1 MSDDFYSIA
10 SNISNLSKK
19 YNSIYNTLTN
29 NNLDIKYTWNYDPY
43 DQSYQIIEDNS
54 ILLNVNYIGVK
65 TIYLERPNCE
75 DLINIK
81 ELNPA
86 VIIDNNLKT
95 IANYADSF
103 DDIEGKEKDKE
114 ITINNIEEIEVSTGA
129 FNSSSSQMK
138 LSEEEFNSI
147 TTNEKF
153 RSAIVETAITSISS
167 SILDNFERQVECLKL
182 NPNIYHEKF
191 VEVINNLR
199 DYLEITIT
207 DSNGGKLAVINPKT
221 YEITNLKSYKADD
234 EHFDERFIEDLL
246 FLVADEFNFLI
257 NKNGNP
263 AESFEII
270 LNFLR
275 KSNHKELVKK
285 IDSYLSV

>member
-1 MSDDFYSIA
+1 MNPEDFTFDPNYHYDYFNNYYYDKTMGW
-10 SNISNLSKK
+10 SN
-19 YNSIYNTLTN
+19 YNAA
-29 NNLDIKYTWNYDPY
+29 
-43 DQSYQIIEDNS
+43 YQIIENNR

-65 TIYLERPNCE
+65 TIYIERPNCE

-86 VIIDNNLKT
+86 VIVDNNLKAL
-95 IANYADSF
+95 ANYADSF
-103 DDIEGKEKDKE
+103 DDIESKKGKE
-114 ITINNIEEIEVSTGA
+114 ITINNIEEIEVSTGR
-129 FNSSSSQMK
+129 FNSSNFQRE
-138 LSEEEFNSI
+138 LSEEEFYSI
-147 TTNEKF
+147 TANEKF
-153 RSAIVETAITSISS
+153 RSEIVETAITSISS
-167 SILDNFERQVECLKL
+167 SILDNFERQAECLKL

-221 YEITNLKSYKADD
+221 YEITNLKSCKPD
-234 EHFDERFIEDLL
+234 DERFIEDLL
-246 FLVADEFNFLI
+246 FLVADEFNFLV
-257 NKNGNP
+257 NKGGDP

-275 KSNHKELVKK
+275 KSNHKELAKK
-285 IDSYLSV
+285 IGNYLPI

>member
-1 MSDDFYSIA
+1 MNPEDFTFDPNYHYNYSNNYYYYKTMGL
-10 SNISNLSKK
+10 SNCDAA
-19 YNSIYNTLTN
+19 YR
-29 NNLDIKYTWNYDPY
+29 
-43 DQSYQIIEDNS
+43 IIEDNR

-65 TIYLERPNCE
+65 TIYIERPNCE

-103 DDIEGKEKDKE
+103 DDTEGKEKGKE
-114 ITINNIEEIEVSTGA
+114 ITINNIEEIEVSTGR
-129 FNSSSSQMK
+129 FNSSNFQRE
-138 LSEEEFNSI
+138 LSEEEFYSI

-153 RSAIVETAITSISS
+153 RNEIVETAITSISS
-167 SILDNFERQVECLKL
+167 CFLDNFERQAEYLKL

-221 YEITNLKSYKADD
+221 YEITNLKSYKTDD
-234 EHFDERFIEDLL
+234 DERFIEDLL
-246 FLVADEFNFLI
+246 SLVADEFNFLV
-257 NKNGNP
+257 NKGGDP

-285 IDSYLSV
+285 IDNYLPV

>member
-1 MSDDFYSIA
+1 MNPEDFTFVPNYHYDCLNNYYYDKTMSW
-10 SNISNLSKK
+10 SN
-19 YNSIYNTLTN
+19 YNATYR
-29 NNLDIKYTWNYDPY
+29 
-43 DQSYQIIEDNS
+43 IIEDNR

-65 TIYLERPNCE
+65 TIYIERPNCE

-86 VIIDNNLKT
+86 VIVDNNLKT

-103 DDIEGKEKDKE
+103 DDTEGKEKGKE
-114 ITINNIEEIEVSTGA
+114 ITINNIEEIEVSTGR
-129 FNSSSSQMK
+129 FNSSNFQRE
-138 LSEEEFNSI
+138 LSEEEFYSI

-153 RSAIVETAITSISS
+153 RNEIVETAITSLSS
-167 SILDNFERQVECLKL
+167 CLLDNFERQAERLKL

-221 YEITNLKSYKADD
+221 YEITDLKSYKAD
-234 EHFDERFIEDLL
+234 DERFIEDLL

-257 NKNGNP
+257 NKDGNP

-275 KSNHKELVKK
+275 KSNHKELAKK
-285 IDSYLSV
+285 IDNYLPV

>member
-1 MSDDFYSIA
+1 MNPEDFTFDPNYHYDYFNNYYYDKTMGW
-10 SNISNLSKK
+10 SN
-19 YNSIYNTLTN
+19 YNAA
-29 NNLDIKYTWNYDPY
+29 
-43 DQSYQIIEDNS
+43 YQIIENNR

-65 TIYLERPNCE
+65 TIYIERPNCE

-86 VIIDNNLKT
+86 VIVDNNLKT
-95 IANYADSF
+95 LANYADSF
-103 DDIEGKEKDKE
+103 DDIESKKGKE
-114 ITINNIEEIEVSTGA
+114 ITINNIEEIEVSTGR
-129 FNSSSSQMK
+129 FNSSNFQRE
-138 LSEEEFNSI
+138 LSEEEFYSI

-153 RSAIVETAITSISS
+153 RSEIVETAITSISS
-167 SILDNFERQVECLKL
+167 SILDNFERQAECLKL

-207 DSNGGKLAVINPKT
+207 DSSGGKLAVINPKT
-221 YEITNLKSYKADD
+221 YEITNLKSCKAD
-234 EHFDERFIEDLL
+234 DERFIEDLL

-270 LNFLR
+270 LNFLI
-275 KSNHKELVKK
+275 KSNHKELAKK
-285 IDSYLSV
+285 IGNYLPI

>member
-1 MSDDFYSIA
+1 MNPDDFFTFDP
-10 SNISNLSKK
+10 ISNYSKYSNYYYDK
-19 YNSIYNTLTN
+19 TMGWSNYNAAYR
-29 NNLDIKYTWNYDPY
+29 
-43 DQSYQIIEDNS
+43 IIEDNR

-65 TIYLERPNCE
+65 TIYIERPNCE

-86 VIIDNNLKT
+86 VIVDNDLKT

-103 DDIEGKEKDKE
+103 DDTESKKYKE
-114 ITINNIEEIEVSTGA
+114 ITINNIEEIEVSTGR
-129 FNSSSSQMK
+129 FNNSNFQRE
-138 LSEEEFNSI
+138 LSEEEFYSI

-153 RSAIVETAITSISS
+153 RSEIVETAITSISS

-191 VEVINNLR
+191 VKVINSLR

-207 DSNGGKLAVINPKT
+207 DSNGGKLAVVNPKT

-234 EHFDERFIEDLL
+234 ERFIEDLL
-246 FLVADEFNFLI
+246 SLVADEFNFLV
-257 NKNGNP
+257 NKGGDP

-285 IDSYLSV
+285 IDNYLPV

>member
-1 MSDDFYSIA
+1 MNPEDFTFDDPNYYYNYSNNYYYYKTMGL
-10 SNISNLSKK
+10 SNCDAA
-19 YNSIYNTLTN
+19 YR
-29 NNLDIKYTWNYDPY
+29 
-43 DQSYQIIEDNS
+43 IIEDNR

-65 TIYLERPNCE
+65 TIYIERPNCE

-86 VIIDNNLKT
+86 VIVDNNLKT

-103 DDIEGKEKDKE
+103 DDTEGKEKGKE
-114 ITINNIEEIEVSTGA
+114 ITINNIEEIEVSTGR
-129 FNSSSSQMK
+129 FNSSNFQRE
-138 LSEEEFNSI
+138 LSEEEFYSI

-153 RSAIVETAITSISS
+153 RNEIVETAITSISS
-167 SILDNFERQVECLKL
+167 CLLDNFERQAEYLKL

-207 DSNGGKLAVINPKT
+207 DSNGAKLAVINPKT
-221 YEITNLKSYKADD
+221 YEITNLKSKPD
-234 EHFDERFIEDLL
+234 DERFIEDLL

-275 KSNHKELVKK
+275 KSNHKELAKK
-285 IDSYLSV
+285 IDNYLPV

>member
-1 MSDDFYSIA
+1 MNPEDFTFDPNYHYDYFNNYYYDKTMGW
-10 SNISNLSKK
+10 SN
-19 YNSIYNTLTN
+19 YNAAYR
-29 NNLDIKYTWNYDPY
+29 
-43 DQSYQIIEDNS
+43 IIEDNR

-65 TIYLERPNCE
+65 TIYIERPNCE

-86 VIIDNNLKT
+86 VIVDNNLKT

-103 DDIEGKEKDKE
+103 DDTEGKEKGKE
-114 ITINNIEEIEVSTGA
+114 ITINNIEEIEVSIGR
-129 FNSSSSQMK
+129 FNSSNFQRE
-138 LSEEEFNSI
+138 LSEEEFYSI

-153 RSAIVETAITSISS
+153 RSEIVETAITSISS
-167 SILDNFERQVECLKL
+167 CLLDNFERQAECFKL

-207 DSNGGKLAVINPKT
+207 DFNGGKLAVINPKT
-221 YEITNLKSYKADD
+221 YEITNLKSCKAY
-234 EHFDERFIEDLL
+234 DERFIEDLL

-275 KSNHKELVKK
+275 KSSHKELAKK
-285 IDSYLSV
+285 IDNYLPI

>member
-1 MSDDFYSIA
+1 MNPEDFTFDPNYHYDYFNNYYYDKTMGW
-10 SNISNLSKK
+10 SNCNA
-19 YNSIYNTLTN
+19 T
-29 NNLDIKYTWNYDPY
+29 
-43 DQSYQIIEDNS
+43 YQIIENNR

-65 TIYLERPNCE
+65 TIYIERPNCE

-81 ELNPA
+81 KLNPA
-86 VIIDNNLKT
+86 VIVDNNLKT
-95 IANYADSF
+95 LANYADSF
-103 DDIEGKEKDKE
+103 DDIESKKSKE
-114 ITINNIEEIEVSTGA
+114 ITINNIEEIEVSTGR
-129 FNSSSSQMK
+129 FSSSNFQRE
-138 LSEEEFNSI
+138 LSEEEFYSI

-153 RSAIVETAITSISS
+153 RSEIVETAITSISS
-167 SILDNFERQVECLKL
+167 CLLDNFERQAECLKL

-207 DSNGGKLAVINPKT
+207 NSSGGKLAVINPKT
-221 YEITNLKSYKADD
+221 YEITNLKSCKPD
-234 EHFDERFIEDLL
+234 DERFIEDLL

-275 KSNHKELVKK
+275 KSSHKELAKK
-285 IDSYLSV
+285 IDNYLPI

>member
-1 MSDDFYSIA
+1 MNPEDFTFDPNYYYDKTMGW
-10 SNISNLSKK
+10 SNCNAA
-19 YNSIYNTLTN
+19 YRV
-29 NNLDIKYTWNYDPY
+29 
-43 DQSYQIIEDNS
+43 IEDNR

-65 TIYLERPNCE
+65 TIYIERPNCE

-86 VIIDNNLKT
+86 VIVDNNLKT

-103 DDIEGKEKDKE
+103 DDTEDKEKGKE
-114 ITINNIEEIEVSTGA
+114 ITINNIEEIEVSTGR
-129 FNSSSSQMK
+129 FNSSNFQRE
-138 LSEEEFNSI
+138 LSKEEFYSI

-153 RSAIVETAITSISS
+153 RSEIVETAITSISS
-167 SILDNFERQVECLKL
+167 CLLDNFERQVECLKL

-221 YEITNLKSYKADD
+221 YEITNLKSCKAD
-234 EHFDERFIEDLL
+234 DERFIEGLL

-275 KSNHKELVKK
+275 KSNHKELAKK
-285 IDSYLSV
+285 IDNYLPV

>member
-1 MSDDFYSIA
+1 MNPEDFTFDPNYHYDYFNNYYYDKTMGW
-10 SNISNLSKK
+10 SN
-19 YNSIYNTLTN
+19 YNAA
-29 NNLDIKYTWNYDPY
+29 
-43 DQSYQIIEDNS
+43 YQIIENNR

-65 TIYLERPNCE
+65 TIYIERPNCE

-86 VIIDNNLKT
+86 VIVDNNLKT

-103 DDIEGKEKDKE
+103 DDTEGKEKGKE
-114 ITINNIEEIEVSTGA
+114 ITINNIEEIEVSTGR
-129 FNSSSSQMK
+129 FNSSNFQRE
-138 LSEEEFNSI
+138 LSEEEFYSI

-153 RSAIVETAITSISS
+153 RSEIIETAITSISS
-167 SILDNFERQVECLKL
+167 SFLDNFERQVECLKL

-207 DSNGGKLAVINPKT
+207 DSSGGKLAVINPKT
-221 YEITNLKSYKADD
+221 YEITNLKSCKAD
-234 EHFDERFIEDLL
+234 EHFIEELL

-275 KSNHKELVKK
+275 KSNHKELAKK
-285 IDSYLSV
+285 IDNYLPI

>member
-1 MSDDFYSIA
+1 MNPEDFTFDPNYHYDYFNNYYYVKTMGW
-10 SNISNLSKK
+10 SNCNDA
-19 YNSIYNTLTN
+19 YR
-29 NNLDIKYTWNYDPY
+29 
-43 DQSYQIIEDNS
+43 IIEDNR

-65 TIYLERPNCE
+65 TIYIERPNCE

-86 VIIDNNLKT
+86 VIVDNNLKT
-95 IANYADSF
+95 LANYADSF
-103 DDIEGKEKDKE
+103 DDTEGKEKGKE
-114 ITINNIEEIEVSTGA
+114 ITINNIEEIEVSTGR
-129 FNSSSSQMK
+129 FNSSNFQRE
-138 LSEEEFNSI
+138 LSEEEFYSI

-153 RSAIVETAITSISS
+153 RNEIVETAITSISS
-167 SILDNFERQVECLKL
+167 CLLDNFEMQAECLKL

-221 YEITNLKSYKADD
+221 YEITNLKSCKPD
-234 EHFDERFIEDLL
+234 DERFIEDLL
-246 FLVADEFNFLI
+246 SLVADEFNFLI

-275 KSNHKELVKK
+275 KSNHEELAKK
-285 IDSYLSV
+285 IDNYLPV

>member
-1 MSDDFYSIA
+1 MNPDDFFTFDP
-10 SNISNLSKK
+10 ISNYSKYSNYYYDK
-19 YNSIYNTLTN
+19 NMGWSNYNAAYR
-29 NNLDIKYTWNYDPY
+29 
-43 DQSYQIIEDNS
+43 IIEDNR

-65 TIYLERPNCE
+65 TIYIERPNCE

-86 VIIDNNLKT
+86 VIVDNNLKT

-103 DDIEGKEKDKE
+103 DDIEGKEKYKE

-129 FNSSSSQMK
+129 FNSSNFQGE
-138 LSEEEFNSI
+138 LSEEEFYLI

-153 RSAIVETAITSISS
+153 RNEIVETAITSISS
-167 SILDNFERQVECLKL
+167 CLLDNFERQVECLKL

-191 VEVINNLR
+191 VEVINSLR

-221 YEITNLKSYKADD
+221 YEITNLKSYKTDD
-234 EHFDERFIEDLL
+234 DERFIEDLL
-246 FLVADEFNFLI
+246 SLVADEFNFLV
-257 NKNGNP
+257 NKGGDP

-285 IDSYLSV
+285 IDNYLPV

>member
-1 MSDDFYSIA
+1 MNPEDFTFDPNYHYDYFNNYYYDKTTGW
-10 SNISNLSKK
+10 SN
-19 YNSIYNTLTN
+19 YNAA
-29 NNLDIKYTWNYDPY
+29 
-43 DQSYQIIEDNS
+43 YQIIENNR

-65 TIYLERPNCE
+65 TIYIERPNCE

-86 VIIDNNLKT
+86 VIVDNNLKT

-103 DDIEGKEKDKE
+103 DDTESKKGKE
-114 ITINNIEEIEVSTGA
+114 IIISNIEEIEVSTGR
-129 FNSSSSQMK
+129 FNSSNFQRE
-138 LSEEEFNSI
+138 LSEEEFYSI

-153 RSAIVETAITSISS
+153 RSEIVETAITSISS
-167 SILDNFERQVECLKL
+167 GILDNFERQAGCLKL

-221 YEITNLKSYKADD
+221 YEITNLKSCKAD
-234 EHFDERFIEDLL
+234 DERFIEDLL

-275 KSNHKELVKK
+275 KSNHKELAKK
-285 IDSYLSV
+285 IDNYLPI

>member
-1 MSDDFYSIA
+1 MNPEDFTFDPNYHYDYFNNYYYDKTTSW
-10 SNISNLSKK
+10 SN
-19 YNSIYNTLTN
+19 YNAAYR
-29 NNLDIKYTWNYDPY
+29 
-43 DQSYQIIEDNS
+43 IIEDNR

-65 TIYLERPNCE
+65 TIYIERPNCE

-86 VIIDNNLKT
+86 VIVDNNLKT

-103 DDIEGKEKDKE
+103 DDTEGKEKGKE

-129 FNSSSSQMK
+129 FNSSNFQRE

-153 RSAIVETAITSISS
+153 RSAIVETAIASISS
-167 SILDNFERQVECLKL
+167 RLLDNFESQVEYLKL

-221 YEITNLKSYKADD
+221 YEITNLKSCKPDD
-234 EHFDERFIEDLL
+234 DERFIEDLL
-246 FLVADEFNFLI
+246 SLVADEFNFLV
-257 NKNGNP
+257 NKGGDP

-275 KSNHKELVKK
+275 KSNHKDLAKK
-285 IDSYLSV
+285 IDNYLPV

>member
-1 MSDDFYSIA
+1 MNPEDFTFDPNYHYDYFNNYYYDKTMGW
-10 SNISNLSKK
+10 SN
-19 YNSIYNTLTN
+19 YNAA
-29 NNLDIKYTWNYDPY
+29 
-43 DQSYQIIEDNS
+43 YQIIENNR

-65 TIYLERPNCE
+65 TIYIERPNCE

-86 VIIDNNLKT
+86 VIVDNDLET

-103 DDIEGKEKDKE
+103 DDTESKKGKE
-114 ITINNIEEIEVSTGA
+114 IIISNIEEIEVSTGR
-129 FNSSSSQMK
+129 FNSSNFQRE
-138 LSEEEFNSI
+138 LSEEEFYSI

-153 RSAIVETAITSISS
+153 RSEIVETAITSISS
-167 SILDNFERQVECLKL
+167 GILDNFERQAECLKL

-199 DYLEITIT
+199 DYLEIIIT

-221 YEITNLKSYKADD
+221 YEITNLKSCKAD
-234 EHFDERFIEDLL
+234 DERFIEDLL

-275 KSNHKELVKK
+275 KSSHKELAKK
-285 IDSYLSV
+285 IDNYLPI

>member
-1 MSDDFYSIA
+1 MNPEDFTFDPNYHYDYFNNYYYDKTIGW
-10 SNISNLSKK
+10 SNCNAA
-19 YNSIYNTLTN
+19 YR
-29 NNLDIKYTWNYDPY
+29 
-43 DQSYQIIEDNS
+43 IIEDNR

-65 TIYLERPNCE
+65 TIYIERPNCE
-75 DLINIK
+75 NLINIK

-86 VIIDNNLKT
+86 VIVDNDLET
-95 IANYADSF
+95 IANYTDSF
-103 DDIEGKEKDKE
+103 DDTESKKYKE
-114 ITINNIEEIEVSTGA
+114 ITINNIEEIEVSTER
-129 FNSSSSQMK
+129 FNSSNFQRE
-138 LSEEEFNSI
+138 LSEEEFYSI

-153 RSAIVETAITSISS
+153 RSEIVETAITSISS
-167 SILDNFERQVECLKL
+167 CLLDNFERQVECLKL

-207 DSNGGKLAVINPKT
+207 DSSGGKLAVINPKT
-221 YEITNLKSYKADD
+221 YEITNLKSYKA
-234 EHFDERFIEDLL
+234 DERFIEDLL

-275 KSNHKELVKK
+275 KSNHKELAKK
-285 IDSYLSV
+285 IDNYLPI

>member
-1 MSDDFYSIA
+1 MNPEDFTFDPNYHYDYFNNYYYDNTTSW
-10 SNISNLSKK
+10 SN
-19 YNSIYNTLTN
+19 YNAAYR
-29 NNLDIKYTWNYDPY
+29 
-43 DQSYQIIEDNS
+43 IIEDNR

-65 TIYLERPNCE
+65 TIYIERPNCE

-86 VIIDNNLKT
+86 VIVDNNLKT

-103 DDIEGKEKDKE
+103 DDTEGKEKGKE
-114 ITINNIEEIEVSTGA
+114 ITINNIEEIEVSTGR
-129 FNSSSSQMK
+129 FNGSNFQRE
-138 LSEEEFNSI
+138 LSEEEFYSI

-153 RSAIVETAITSISS
+153 RNEIVETAITSISS
-167 SILDNFERQVECLKL
+167 CLLDNFERQTECLKL

-221 YEITNLKSYKADD
+221 YEITNLKSCKPDD
-234 EHFDERFIEDLL
+234 DERFIEDLL
-246 FLVADEFNFLI
+246 SLVADEFNFLV
-257 NKNGNP
+257 NKGGDP

-275 KSNHKELVKK
+275 KSNHKDLAKK
-285 IDSYLSV
+285 IDNYLPV

>member
-1 MSDDFYSIA
+1 MNPEDFTFDPNYYYNYSNNYYYDKTMGW
-10 SNISNLSKK
+10 SNCNAT
-19 YNSIYNTLTN
+19 YR
-29 NNLDIKYTWNYDPY
+29 
-43 DQSYQIIEDNS
+43 IIEDNR

-65 TIYLERPNCE
+65 TIYIERPNCE

-86 VIIDNNLKT
+86 VIVDNDLKT
-95 IANYADSF
+95 TANYADSF
-103 DDIEGKEKDKE
+103 DDIEGKEKGKE
-114 ITINNIEEIEVSTGA
+114 IIISNIEEIEEIEVSTGR
-129 FNSSSSQMK
+129 FNSSNFQRE
-138 LSEEEFNSI
+138 LSEEEFYSI

-153 RSAIVETAITSISS
+153 RSEIIETAITSISS
-167 SILDNFERQVECLKL
+167 SFLNNFERQAECLKL

-207 DSNGGKLAVINPKT
+207 DSNGAKLAVINPKT
-221 YEITNLKSYKADD
+221 YEITNLKSYKTDD
-234 EHFDERFIEDLL
+234 ELFIEDLL
-246 FLVADEFNFLI
+246 SLVADEFNFLV
-257 NKNGNP
+257 NKDGDP

-275 KSNHKELVKK
+275 KSNHKELAKK
-285 IDSYLSV
+285 IDNYLPV

>member
-1 MSDDFYSIA
+1 MNPDDFFTFDP
-10 SNISNLSKK
+10 ISNYSKYSNYYYDK
-19 YNSIYNTLTN
+19 TMGWSNYNAAYR
-29 NNLDIKYTWNYDPY
+29 
-43 DQSYQIIEDNS
+43 IIEDNR

-65 TIYLERPNCE
+65 TIYIERPNCE

-86 VIIDNNLKT
+86 VIVDNDLKT

-103 DDIEGKEKDKE
+103 DDTESKKYKE
-114 ITINNIEEIEVSTGA
+114 ITINNIKEIEVSTGR
-129 FNSSSSQMK
+129 FNNSNFQRE
-138 LSEEEFNSI
+138 LSEEEFYSI

-153 RSAIVETAITSISS
+153 RSEIVETAITSISS

-191 VEVINNLR
+191 VKVINSLR

-207 DSNGGKLAVINPKT
+207 DSNGGKLAVVNPKT

-234 EHFDERFIEDLL
+234 ERFIEDLL
-246 FLVADEFNFLI
+246 SLVADEFNFLV
-257 NKNGNP
+257 NKGGDP

-285 IDSYLSV
+285 IDNYLPV

>member
-1 MSDDFYSIA
+1 MNDDFSSMV
-10 SNISNLSKK
+10 SNFSKHVS
-19 YNSIYNTLTN
+19 YLGDFLNT
-29 NNLDIKYTWNYDPY
+29 KFTWNYDLP
-43 DQSYQIIEDNS
+43 DQSYQDVKNNR

-65 TIYLERPNCE
+65 TIYIERPNCE

-81 ELNPA
+81 ELNPS
-86 VIIDNNLKT
+86 VIVDNNLKT

-103 DDIEGKEKDKE
+103 DDTEGKEKGKE
-114 ITINNIEEIEVSTGA
+114 ITINNIEEIEVSTGR
-129 FNSSSSQMK
+129 FNSSNFQRE
-138 LSEEEFNSI
+138 LSEEEFYSI

-153 RSAIVETAITSISS
+153 RSEIVETAITSISS
-167 SILDNFERQVECLKL
+167 CLLDNFERQAECLKL

-207 DSNGGKLAVINPKT
+207 DFNGGKLAVINPKT
-221 YEITNLKSYKADD
+221 YEITNLKSYKKDD
-234 EHFDERFIEDLL
+234 DERFIEDLL

-257 NKNGNP
+257 NKDGNP
-263 AESFEII
+263 AESFETI

-275 KSNHKELVKK
+275 KSNHKELAKK
-285 IDSYLSV
+285 IDNYLPV

>member
-1 MSDDFYSIA
+1 MNPEDFTFDDPNYYYNYSNNYYYYKTMGL
-10 SNISNLSKK
+10 SNCDAA
-19 YNSIYNTLTN
+19 YR
-29 NNLDIKYTWNYDPY
+29 
-43 DQSYQIIEDNS
+43 IIEDNR

-65 TIYLERPNCE
+65 TIYIERPNCE

-86 VIIDNNLKT
+86 VIVDNNLKT
-95 IANYADSF
+95 LANYTDSF
-103 DDIEGKEKDKE
+103 DDTEGKEKGKE
-114 ITINNIEEIEVSTGA
+114 ITINNIEEIEVSTGR
-129 FNSSSSQMK
+129 FNSSNFQRE
-138 LSEEEFNSI
+138 LSEEEFYSI

-153 RSAIVETAITSISS
+153 RSEIVETAITSISS
-167 SILDNFERQVECLKL
+167 CLLDNFEGQAEYLKL

-221 YEITNLKSYKADD
+221 YEITNLKSCKPD
-234 EHFDERFIEDLL
+234 DERFIEDLL

-275 KSNHKELVKK
+275 KSNHKELAKK
-285 IDSYLSV
+285 IDNYLPI

>member
-1 MSDDFYSIA
+1 MNPEDFTFDPNYHYDYFNNYYYDKTTSW
-10 SNISNLSKK
+10 SNCNAA
-19 YNSIYNTLTN
+19 YR
-29 NNLDIKYTWNYDPY
+29 
-43 DQSYQIIEDNS
+43 IIEDNR

-65 TIYLERPNCE
+65 TIYIERPNCE

-86 VIIDNNLKT
+86 VIVDNNLKT

-103 DDIEGKEKDKE
+103 DDTEGKEKGKE

-129 FNSSSSQMK
+129 FNSSNFQRE

-153 RSAIVETAITSISS
+153 RSAIVETAIASISS
-167 SILDNFERQVECLKL
+167 RLLDNFESQVEYLKL

-234 EHFDERFIEDLL
+234 DERFIEDLL
-246 FLVADEFNFLI
+246 FLVADEFNFLV
-257 NKNGNP
+257 NKGGDP

-275 KSNHKELVKK
+275 KSNHKELAKK
-285 IDSYLSV
+285 IDNYLPV

>member
-1 MSDDFYSIA
+1 MNPEDFTFDP
-10 SNISNLSKK
+10 ISNYSKYSNYYYDK
-19 YNSIYNTLTN
+19 NMGWSNYNAAYR
-29 NNLDIKYTWNYDPY
+29 
-43 DQSYQIIEDNS
+43 IIEDNR

-65 TIYLERPNCE
+65 TIYIERPNCE

-86 VIIDNNLKT
+86 VIVDNNLKT

-103 DDIEGKEKDKE
+103 DDTEGKEKGKE
-114 ITINNIEEIEVSTGA
+114 ITINNIEEIEVSTGR
-129 FNSSSSQMK
+129 FNSSNFQGE
-138 LSEEEFNSI
+138 LSEEEFYSM

-153 RSAIVETAITSISS
+153 RSEIVETAITSISS
-167 SILDNFERQVECLKL
+167 CLLDNFERQAECLKL

-221 YEITNLKSYKADD
+221 YEITNLKSYKKDDD
-234 EHFDERFIEDLL
+234 EHFIENLL

-257 NKNGNP
+257 NKDGNP
-263 AESFEII
+263 AKSFEVI

-275 KSNHKELVKK
+275 NSNHKELAKK
-285 IDSYLSV
+285 IDNYLLL

>member
-1 MSDDFYSIA
+1 MGW
-10 SNISNLSKK
+10 SNCNAA
-19 YNSIYNTLTN
+19 YR
-29 NNLDIKYTWNYDPY
+29 
-43 DQSYQIIEDNS
+43 IIEDNR

-65 TIYLERPNCE
+65 TIYIERPNCE

-86 VIIDNNLKT
+86 VIVDNNLKT

-103 DDIEGKEKDKE
+103 DDTEGKEKGKE
-114 ITINNIEEIEVSTGA
+114 ITINNIEEIEVSTGR
-129 FNSSSSQMK
+129 FNSSNFQRE
-138 LSEEEFNSI
+138 LSEEEFYSI

-153 RSAIVETAITSISS
+153 RNEIVETAITSISS
-167 SILDNFERQVECLKL
+167 CLLDNFERQAECLKL

-221 YEITNLKSYKADD
+221 YEITNLKSCKPD
-234 EHFDERFIEDLL
+234 DERFIEDLL
-246 FLVADEFNFLI
+246 SLVADEFNFLI

-275 KSNHKELVKK
+275 KSNHKELAKK
-285 IDSYLSV
+285 IDNYLPV

>member
-1 MSDDFYSIA
+1 MNPEDFTFDPNYHYDYFNNYYYDKTMGW
-10 SNISNLSKK
+10 SN
-19 YNSIYNTLTN
+19 YNAAYR
-29 NNLDIKYTWNYDPY
+29 
-43 DQSYQIIEDNS
+43 IIEDNR

-65 TIYLERPNCE
+65 TIYIERPNCE

-86 VIIDNNLKT
+86 VIVDNDLKT

-103 DDIEGKEKDKE
+103 DDIESKKDKE
-114 ITINNIEEIEVSTGA
+114 ITINNIEEIEVSTGR
-129 FNSSSSQMK
+129 FNSSNFQRE
-138 LSEEEFNSI
+138 LSEEEFYSI

-153 RSAIVETAITSISS
+153 RSEIVETAITSISS
-167 SILDNFERQVECLKL
+167 SFLDNFERQAECLKL

-221 YEITNLKSYKADD
+221 YEITNLKSYKKDD
-234 EHFDERFIEDLL
+234 DERFIEDLL
-246 FLVADEFNFLI
+246 SLVADEFNFLV
-257 NKNGNP
+257 NKGGDP

-275 KSNHKELVKK
+275 KSNHKELAKK
-285 IDSYLSV
+285 IDNYLPV

>member
-1 MSDDFYSIA
+1 MNPEDFTFDPNYHYDYFNNYYYDKNMGW
-10 SNISNLSKK
+10 SN
-19 YNSIYNTLTN
+19 YNAAYR
-29 NNLDIKYTWNYDPY
+29 
-43 DQSYQIIEDNS
+43 IIEDNR

-65 TIYLERPNCE
+65 TIYIERPNCE

-86 VIIDNNLKT
+86 VIVDNNLKT

-103 DDIEGKEKDKE
+103 DDTEGKEKGKE
-114 ITINNIEEIEVSTGA
+114 ITINNIEEIEVSTGR
-129 FNSSSSQMK
+129 FNSSNFQRE
-138 LSEEEFNSI
+138 LSEEEFYSI

-153 RSAIVETAITSISS
+153 RSEIVETAITSISS
-167 SILDNFERQVECLKL
+167 CLLDNFERQVECLKL

-234 EHFDERFIEDLL
+234 DERFIEDLL
-246 FLVADEFNFLI
+246 SLVADEFNFLV
-257 NKNGNP
+257 NKGGDP

-275 KSNHKELVKK
+275 KSNHKELAKK
-285 IDSYLSV
+285 IDNYLSV

>member
-1 MSDDFYSIA
+1 MNPDDFFPA
-10 SNISNLSKK
+10 NANLSK
-19 YNSIYNTLTN
+19 YNFVYNTLNSSYLNTGWVWN
-29 NNLDIKYTWNYDPY
+29 SDIIY
-43 DQSYQIIEDNS
+43 DQSYQDAKNNF

-65 TIYLERPNCE
+65 TIYIERPNCE

-81 ELNPA
+81 ELNPT
-86 VIIDNNLKT
+86 VIVGNDLKT
-95 IANYADSF
+95 LAKYADSF
-103 DDIEGKEKDKE
+103 DDIEGKKGEE
-114 ITINNIEEIEVSTGA
+114 ITINNIEEIEVSTGM
-129 FNSSSSQMK
+129 FNSGNFQK
-138 LSEEEFNSI
+138 EISEEEFNSI

-153 RSAIVETAITSISS
+153 RSEIVESAITSISS
-167 SILDNFERQVECLKL
+167 SFLDNFERQAECLKL

-221 YEITNLKSYKADD
+221 YEITNLKSYKADG
-234 EHFDERFIEDLL
+234 ERFIEDLL
-246 FLVADEFNFLI
+246 FLVADEFNSLI

-275 KSNHKELVKK
+275 KSSHKEFAKK
-285 IDSYLSV
+285 IDNYLSV